1 MSAPYL
7 LLVELWGTAP
17 QSKTTIPQRI
27 QNHHRKCDKHNYNIY
42 GGKCKF
48 LSYNNRKNGVLMKF
62 LDKAKIHIK
71 AGDGGNGSA
80 SFRREKYIEFGG
92 PNGGDGGRGGD
103 VIFRA
108 VPNVNTLIDY
118 RFKTNFTAGR
128 GENGMGKMRTG
139 ASGETLILPVPT
151 GTVILSENEEIECAD
166 MNTDGMEYLAARG
179 GNGGWGNLHFKS
191 PTNRAPRQANDG
203 LPGEERTVVL
213 RLKLIADIGLVGFP
227 NAGKST
233 LLAAVTSARPKIA
246 NYPFT
251 TLNPQLGVMYAH
263 NREFVMV
270 DLPGLIQ
277 GAHTGV
283 GLGDRFLGHAERT
296 KLILHVIDGTESD
309 WAARYAAIR
318 HEMDSY
324 GANLAKKPEIV
335 VINKLDAI
343 ASDDMDARMD
353 AFKKSFGRRKRP
365 TIITISA
372 AGHQGIGGLV
382 SAIEKQFLEIE
393 RK

>member
-1 MSAPYL
+1 
-7 LLVELWGTAP
+7 
-17 QSKTTIPQRI
+17 
-27 QNHHRKCDKHNYNIY
+27 
-42 GGKCKF
+42 
-48 LSYNNRKNGVLMKF
+48 MKF
-62 LDKAKIHIK
+62 LDRAKISIK

-103 VIFRA
+103 VVFVA

-118 RFKTNFTAGR
+118 RYKTKFVAQR

-139 ASGETLILPVPT
+139 ASGETLVLPVPT
-151 GTVILSENEEIECAD
+151 GTVILSENEEIEYAD
-166 MNTDGMEYLAARG
+166 LNVDGMEYRAARG

-191 PTNRAPRQANDG
+191 PTNRAPKQANDG

-227 NAGKST
+227 NTGKST
-233 LLAAVTSARPKIA
+233 LLSAVTAARPKIA

-263 NREFVMV
+263 DREFVLV
-270 DLPGLIQ
+270 DLPGLIE

-296 KLILHVIDGTESD
+296 KMILHVIDGTESD
-309 WAARYAAIR
+309 WYARYSAIR

-324 GANLAKKPEIV
+324 GGDLINKPEIV
-335 VINKLDAI
+335 VINKSDAI
-343 ASDDMDARMD
+343 DPDVLTEKMT
-353 AFKKSFGRRKRP
+353 AFKKSFGRKKKP
-365 TIITISA
+365 QIITISA
-372 AGHQGIGGLV
+372 AGRIGIAELISV
-382 SAIEKQFLEIE
+382 IEKQFLDLTPNQ
-393 RK
+393 K

>member
-1 MSAPYL
+1 
-7 LLVELWGTAP
+7 
-17 QSKTTIPQRI
+17 
-27 QNHHRKCDKHNYNIY
+27 
-42 GGKCKF
+42 
-48 LSYNNRKNGVLMKF
+48 MKF
-62 LDKAKIHIK
+62 LDKAKIFIQ
-71 AGDGGNGSA
+71 AGHGGNGSA

-103 VIFRA
+103 IVFVA

-118 RFKTNFTAGR
+118 RFKTKFVAQR

-139 ASGETLILPVPT
+139 ASGDALRLPVPT
-151 GTVILSENEEIECAD
+151 GTVILSENEEIEYAD
-166 MNTDGMEYLAARG
+166 LNVDGMEYRAARG

-233 LLAAVTSARPKIA
+233 LLSAVTSARPKIA

-270 DLPGLIQ
+270 DLPGLIE

-296 KLILHVIDGTESD
+296 KMILHVIDGTELD

-324 GANLAKKPEIV
+324 GGGLVGKPEIV
-335 VINKLDAI
+335 VINKIDAI
-343 ASDDMDARMD
+343 DADELKERMS
-353 AFKKSFGRRKRP
+353 AFKKSFGRKKKP
-365 TIITISA
+365 EILTISA
-372 AGHQGIGGLV
+372 AGQLGISELI
-382 SAIEKQFLEIE
+382 SAVEKKFLEVDSHDSE
-393 RK
+393 KSAGDAA

>member
-1 MSAPYL
+1 
-7 LLVELWGTAP
+7 
-17 QSKTTIPQRI
+17 
-27 QNHHRKCDKHNYNIY
+27 
-42 GGKCKF
+42 
-48 LSYNNRKNGVLMKF
+48 MKF
-62 LDKAKIHIK
+62 LDKAKIYIK
-71 AGDGGNGSA
+71 AGDGGNGAA

-103 VIFRA
+103 VVFRA

-118 RFKTNFTAGR
+118 RFKTKFVAQR
-128 GENGMGKMRTG
+128 GQNGMGKMRTG
-139 ASGETLILPVPT
+139 YSGETLYLPVPT
-151 GTVILSENEEIECAD
+151 GTVILSENEEIEYAD
-166 MNTDGMEYLAARG
+166 LNKDGMEYLAVRG

-233 LLAAVTSARPKIA
+233 LLSAVTSARPKIA

-251 TLNPQLGVMYAH
+251 TLNPQLGVVYAH

-270 DLPGLIQ
+270 DLPGLIE
-277 GAHTGV
+277 GAHIGV

-296 KLILHVIDGTESD
+296 KLILHVIDGTEPD
-309 WAARYAAIR
+309 WAGRYRAIR

-324 GANLAKKPEIV
+324 GGGLLTKPEIV
-335 VINKLDAI
+335 VINKIDTMTTDDLETKI
-343 ASDDMDARMD
+343 AE
-353 AFKKSFGRRKRP
+353 FKKTFGRKKKP
-365 TIITISA
+365 EIVAISA
-372 AGHQGIGGLV
+372 AGHTGIENLI
-382 SAIEKQFLEIE
+382 ARIEKVFLNMQE
-393 RK
+393 K

>member
-1 MSAPYL
+1 
-7 LLVELWGTAP
+7 
-17 QSKTTIPQRI
+17 
-27 QNHHRKCDKHNYNIY
+27 
-42 GGKCKF
+42 
-48 LSYNNRKNGVLMKF
+48 MKF
-62 LDKAKIHIK
+62 LDRAKIYVK

-80 SFRREKYIEFGG
+80 SFRHEKYIEFGG

-103 VIFRA
+103 VVFVA

-118 RFKTNFTAGR
+118 RYKTKYIAQR

-139 ASGETLILPVPT
+139 ASGETLVLPVPT
-151 GTVILSENEEIECAD
+151 GTVILSENEEIEYAD
-166 MNTDGMEYLAARG
+166 LNQDGMEYRAARG

-191 PTNRAPRQANDG
+191 PTNRAPKQANDG

-233 LLAAVTSARPKIA
+233 LLSAVTSARPKIA

-270 DLPGLIQ
+270 DLPGLIE

-283 GLGDRFLGHAERT
+283 GLGDQFLGHAERT
-296 KLILHVIDGTESD
+296 KLILHVIDATEPD
-309 WAARYAAIR
+309 LYARYSAIR

-324 GANLAKKPEIV
+324 GGDLVSKPEIV
-335 VINKLDAI
+335 IINKIDALSEEELETKI
-343 ASDDMDARMD
+343 AE
-353 AFKKSFGRRKRP
+353 FKKGFDRKKKP
-365 TIITISA
+365 QILTISA
-372 AGHQGIGGLV
+372 AGQIGINEMI
-382 SAIEKQFLEIE
+382 SAIEQKFLGIE
-393 RK
+393 

>member
-1 MSAPYL
+1 
-7 LLVELWGTAP
+7 
-17 QSKTTIPQRI
+17 
-27 QNHHRKCDKHNYNIY
+27 
-42 GGKCKF
+42 
-48 LSYNNRKNGVLMKF
+48 MKF
-62 LDKAKIHIK
+62 LDKAKIFIK

-80 SFRREKYIEFGG
+80 AMRREKYIEYGG
-92 PNGGDGGRGGD
+92 PYGGDGGRGAD

-118 RFKTNFTAGR
+118 RYQTTFRAQN
-128 GENGMGKMRTG
+128 GEGGSGKGRTG
-139 ASGETLILPVPT
+139 ASGDTMVLQVPT
-151 GTVILSENEEIECAD
+151 GTVIMSENEEFEYAD
-166 MNTDGMEYLAARG
+166 LNQDGMEYRAARG

-203 LPGEERTVVL
+203 LPGEERTLVL

-233 LLAAVTSARPKIA
+233 LLAAVTHARPKIA

-263 NREFVMV
+263 NREFVLV
-270 DLPGLIQ
+270 DLPGLIE

-296 KLILHVIDGTESD
+296 KMILHIIDGTEED
-309 WAARYAAIR
+309 WAHRYKAIR

-324 GANLAKKPEIV
+324 GGGLLDKPEMV
-335 VINKLDAI
+335 VINKIDAVEP
-343 ASDDMDARMD
+343 DVFTERMN
-353 AFKKSFGRRKRP
+353 AFKKSFGRKKKP
-365 TIITISA
+365 EIMAISA
-372 AGHQGIGGLV
+372 AGQIGVRELVAAVEKKFTGIEDATK
-382 SAIEKQFLEIE
+382 SEKQLDETDI
-393 RK
+393 

>member
-1 MSAPYL
+1 
-7 LLVELWGTAP
+7 
-17 QSKTTIPQRI
+17 
-27 QNHHRKCDKHNYNIY
+27 
-42 GGKCKF
+42 
-48 LSYNNRKNGVLMKF
+48 MKF
-62 LDKAKIHIK
+62 LDKAKITIK

-103 VIFRA
+103 IIFRA

-118 RFKTNFTAGR
+118 RYKTNFAAGR

-139 ASGETLILPVPT
+139 ASGETLVLPVPT
-151 GTVILSENEEIECAD
+151 GTVILSENEEIEYAD
-166 MNTDGMEYLAARG
+166 LSADGMEYLAARG

-203 LPGEERTVVL
+203 LPGEARTVVL
-213 RLKLIADIGLVGFP
+213 QLKLIADIGLVGFP

-233 LLAAVTSARPKIA
+233 LLSAVTAARPKIA

-263 NREFVMV
+263 NREFVLV

-296 KLILHVIDGTESD
+296 KMILHVIDGTEPD
-309 WAARYAAIR
+309 WASRYAAIR

-324 GANLAKKPEIV
+324 GGGLVGKPEMV
-335 VINKLDAI
+335 VINKIDAI
-343 ASDDMDARMD
+343 APDELKARVTE
-353 AFKKSFGRRKRP
+353 FKKSFGRKKKP
-365 TIITISA
+365 EIMAISA
-372 AGHQGIGGLV
+372 AGRVGISELV
-382 SAIEKQFLEIE
+382 AAIEKNFLAITE
-393 RK
+393 

>member
-1 MSAPYL
+1 
-7 LLVELWGTAP
+7 
-17 QSKTTIPQRI
+17 
-27 QNHHRKCDKHNYNIY
+27 
-42 GGKCKF
+42 
-48 LSYNNRKNGVLMKF
+48 MKF

-80 SFRREKYIEFGG
+80 SFRREKYIEYGG

-103 VIFRA
+103 VVFIA

-118 RFKTNFTAGR
+118 RYKMHFSAQR

-139 ASGETLILPVPT
+139 ASGDTLVLPVPT
-151 GTVILSENEEIECAD
+151 GTVILSENEEIEYAD
-166 MNTDGMEYLAARG
+166 LNVDGMEYRAARG

-191 PTNRAPRQANDG
+191 PTNRAPKQANDG

-233 LLAAVTSARPKIA
+233 LLSAVTAARPKIA

-251 TLNPQLGVMYAH
+251 TLSPQLGVMYAH
-263 NREFVMV
+263 DREFVLV
-270 DLPGLIQ
+270 DLPGLIE

-296 KLILHVIDGTESD
+296 KMILHVIDGTEPD

-324 GANLAKKPEIV
+324 GGGLLGKPEMVI
-335 VINKLDAI
+335 INKIDAI
-343 ASDDMDARMD
+343 EPNELKEKLT
-353 AFKKSFGRRKRP
+353 AFKKSFGRKKKP
-365 TIITISA
+365 EILTISA
-372 AGHQGIGGLV
+372 AGRVGIQELV
-382 SAIEKQFLEIE
+382 SAIEKKFLGIE
-393 RK
+393 NDTAKLQE

>member
-1 MSAPYL
+1 M
-7 LLVELWGTAP
+7 
-17 QSKTTIPQRI
+17 
-27 QNHHRKCDKHNYNIY
+27 
-42 GGKCKF
+42 
-48 LSYNNRKNGVLMKF
+48 
-62 LDKAKIHIK
+62 
-71 AGDGGNGSA
+71 
-80 SFRREKYIEFGG
+80 
-92 PNGGDGGRGGD
+92 
-103 VIFRA
+103 
-108 VPNVNTLIDY
+108 PNVNTLIDY
-118 RFKTNFTAGR
+118 RFKTNFAAER

-139 ASGETLILPVPT
+139 ASGAPLILPVPT
-151 GTVILSENEEIECAD
+151 GTVILSENEEIEYAD
-166 MNTDGMEYLAARG
+166 LSSDGMEYLAARG

-270 DLPGLIQ
+270 DLPGLIT

-296 KLILHVIDGTESD
+296 KLILHVIDGTEPD
-309 WAARYAAIR
+309 WATRYATIR

-324 GANLAKKPEIV
+324 GGDLIHKPEIV
-335 VINKLDAI
+335 VINKMDAI
-343 ASDDMDARMD
+343 TPDDMTTRMNE
-353 AFKKSFGRRKRP
+353 FKKSFGRRKKP
-365 TIITISA
+365 EIVTISA
-372 AGHQGIGGLV
+372 AGRQGIEGLV
-382 SAIEKQFLEIE
+382 SVIEKHFIASEKNDI
-393 RK
+393 

>member
-1 MSAPYL
+1 
-7 LLVELWGTAP
+7 
-17 QSKTTIPQRI
+17 
-27 QNHHRKCDKHNYNIY
+27 
-42 GGKCKF
+42 
-48 LSYNNRKNGVLMKF
+48 MKF
-62 LDKAKIHIK
+62 LDHAKIYVK
-71 AGDGGNGSA
+71 AGDGGNGSS

-103 VIFRA
+103 VVFVA

-118 RFKTNFTAGR
+118 RYKTKYMAQR

-139 ASGETLILPVPT
+139 ASGETLVLPVPT
-151 GTVILSENEEIECAD
+151 GTVILSENEEIEYAD
-166 MNTDGMEYLAARG
+166 LNQDGMEYRAARG

-191 PTNRAPRQANDG
+191 PTNRAPKQANDG

-233 LLAAVTSARPKIA
+233 LLSVVTSARPKIA

-270 DLPGLIQ
+270 DLPGLIE

-283 GLGDRFLGHAERT
+283 GLGDQFLGHAERT
-296 KLILHVIDGTESD
+296 KLILHVIDATEPD
-309 WAARYAAIR
+309 LYARYTAIR

-324 GANLAKKPEIV
+324 GGDLVSKPEIV
-335 VINKLDAI
+335 IINKIDALTKEDLETKI
-343 ASDDMDARMD
+343 AE
-353 AFKKSFGRRKRP
+353 FKKGFGRKKKP
-365 TIITISA
+365 QILTISA
-372 AGHQGIGGLV
+372 AGQIGINEMI
-382 SAIEKQFLEIE
+382 SAIEQKFLGI
-393 RK
+393 K

>member
-1 MSAPYL
+1 MKIKGY
-7 LLVELWGTAP
+7 
-17 QSKTTIPQRI
+17 K
-27 QNHHRKCDKHNYNIY
+27 
-42 GGKCKF
+42 
-48 LSYNNRKNGVLMKF
+48 MKF
-62 LDKAKIHIK
+62 LDKAKIYIK
-71 AGDGGNGSA
+71 AGDGGNGAA

-103 VIFRA
+103 VVFRA

-118 RFKTNFTAGR
+118 RYKTKFVAQR
-128 GENGMGKMRTG
+128 GQNGMGKMRTG
-139 ASGETLILPVPT
+139 YSGETLYLPVPT
-151 GTVILSENEEIECAD
+151 GTVILSENEEIEYAD
-166 MNTDGMEYLAARG
+166 LNQDGMEYRAARG

-233 LLAAVTSARPKIA
+233 ILSVVTAARPKIA
-246 NYPFT
+246 NYAFT

-263 NREFVMV
+263 NREYVMV
-270 DLPGLIQ
+270 DLPGLIE

-296 KLILHVIDGTESD
+296 KLILHVIDGAEPD

-324 GANLAKKPEIV
+324 GGGLLGKPEIV
-335 VINKLDAI
+335 IINKIDTLN
-343 ASDDMDARMD
+343 DDELAERLTE
-353 AFKKSFGRRKRP
+353 FKKSFGRKKKP
-365 TIITISA
+365 EIVTISA
-372 AGHQGIGGLV
+372 AGHIGIDDMT
-382 SAIEKQFLEIE
+382 SAIEKQMSVLN
-393 RK
+393 

>member
-1 MSAPYL
+1 
-7 LLVELWGTAP
+7 
-17 QSKTTIPQRI
+17 
-27 QNHHRKCDKHNYNIY
+27 
-42 GGKCKF
+42 
-48 LSYNNRKNGVLMKF
+48 MKF
-62 LDKAKIHIK
+62 LDKAKIFIK

-118 RFKTNFTAGR
+118 RFQTKFVAER
-128 GENGMGKMRTG
+128 GQNGMGKMRTG
-139 ASGETLILPVPT
+139 ASGEDLILPVPT
-151 GTVILSENEEIECAD
+151 GTVILSENEEIEYAD
-166 MNTDGMEYLAARG
+166 MNVDGMEYRAVRG

-233 LLAAVTSARPKIA
+233 LLSAVTSARPKIA

-263 NREFVMV
+263 KREFVMV
-270 DLPGLIQ
+270 DLPGLIA

-296 KLILHVIDGTESD
+296 KMILHVIDGSESD
-309 WAARYAAIR
+309 WASRYTAIR
-318 HEMDSY
+318 YEMDSY
-324 GANLAKKPEIV
+324 GGGLTGKPEIV
-335 VINKLDAI
+335 VINKIDAI
-343 ASDDMDARMD
+343 ESGDLETRLAE
-353 AFKKSFGRRKRP
+353 FKKSFGRKKKP
-365 TIITISA
+365 QIIAISA
-372 AGHQGIGGLV
+372 AGHIGIDELI
-382 SAIEKQFLEIE
+382 ALIEKEFTKVE
-393 RK
+393 

>member
-1 MSAPYL
+1 
-7 LLVELWGTAP
+7 
-17 QSKTTIPQRI
+17 
-27 QNHHRKCDKHNYNIY
+27 
-42 GGKCKF
+42 
-48 LSYNNRKNGVLMKF
+48 MKF
-62 LDKAKIHIK
+62 LDKAKIHVK
-71 AGDGGNGSA
+71 AGDGGNGAA
-80 SFRREKYIEFGG
+80 SFRREKYIEYGG

-118 RFKTNFTAGR
+118 RFKTHFAAER
-128 GENGMGKMRTG
+128 GQNGMGKMRTG
-139 ASGETLILPVPT
+139 FSGEDLILPVPT
-151 GTVILSENEEIECAD
+151 GTVILSENEEIEYAD
-166 MNTDGMEYLAARG
+166 LNSDGMEYLAARG

-191 PTNRAPRQANDG
+191 PTNRAPKQANDG

-233 LLAAVTSARPKIA
+233 LLSAVTSARPKIA
-246 NYPFT
+246 NYAFT

-270 DLPGLIQ
+270 DLPGLIE

-296 KLILHVIDGTESD
+296 KMILHIIDGTESD

-324 GANLAKKPEIV
+324 GGGLVGKPEIV
-335 VINKLDAI
+335 VINKIDALD
-343 ASDDMDARMD
+343 DDVLAERMG
-353 AFKKSFGRRKRP
+353 AFKKSFGRKKKP
-365 TIITISA
+365 EILTISA
-372 AGHQGIGGLV
+372 AGRLGIENLI
-382 SAIEKQFLEIE
+382 ATIEQKMTDI
-393 RK
+393 

>member
-1 MSAPYL
+1 
-7 LLVELWGTAP
+7 
-17 QSKTTIPQRI
+17 
-27 QNHHRKCDKHNYNIY
+27 
-42 GGKCKF
+42 
-48 LSYNNRKNGVLMKF
+48 MKF
-62 LDKAKIHIK
+62 LDKAKITIK

-103 VIFRA
+103 IVFRA

-118 RFKTNFTAGR
+118 RYKTNFAAGR

-151 GTVILSENEEIECAD
+151 GTVILSENEEIEYAD
-166 MNTDGMEYLAARG
+166 LSADGMEYRAVRG

-203 LPGEERTVVL
+203 LPGEVRTVVL

-233 LLAAVTSARPKIA
+233 LLSAVTSARPKIA

-263 NREFVMV
+263 NREYVLV
-270 DLPGLIQ
+270 DLPGLIE

-296 KLILHVIDGTESD
+296 KLILHVIDGTEPD
-309 WAARYAAIR
+309 WAARYAVIR
-318 HEMDSY
+318 YEMDSY
-324 GANLAKKPEIV
+324 GGGLVHKPEMVI
-335 VINKLDAI
+335 INKIDAI
-343 ASDDMDARMD
+343 DDDELKTRLSD
-353 AFKKSFGRRKRP
+353 FKKSFGRKKKP
-365 TIITISA
+365 EIITISA
-372 AGHQGIGGLV
+372 AGMLGIHELI
-382 SAIEKQFLEIE
+382 SAIEKKFLEITE
-393 RK
+393 HENIQKSAGDVISDK

>member
-1 MSAPYL
+1 
-7 LLVELWGTAP
+7 
-17 QSKTTIPQRI
+17 
-27 QNHHRKCDKHNYNIY
+27 
-42 GGKCKF
+42 
-48 LSYNNRKNGVLMKF
+48 MKF
-62 LDKAKIHIK
+62 LDRAKIHIN

-80 SFRREKYIEFGG
+80 SFRREKYIEYGG

-103 VIFRA
+103 VVFVA

-118 RFKTNFTAGR
+118 RYKMHFAAQR

-139 ASGETLILPVPT
+139 ASGDTLYLPVPT
-151 GTVILSENEEIECAD
+151 GTVILSENEEIQYAD
-166 MNTDGMEYLAARG
+166 LNTDGMEYRAARG

-191 PTNRAPRQANDG
+191 PTNRAPRTANDG

-233 LLAAVTSARPKIA
+233 LLAAVTAARPKIA

-263 NREFVMV
+263 DREFVLV
-270 DLPGLIQ
+270 DLPGLIE

-296 KLILHVIDGTESD
+296 KMILHVIDGTEPD

-324 GANLAKKPEIV
+324 G
-335 VINKLDAI
+335 
-343 ASDDMDARMD
+343 
-353 AFKKSFGRRKRP
+353 
-365 TIITISA
+365 
-372 AGHQGIGGLV
+372 GGLLG
-382 SAIEKQFLEIE
+382 KP
-393 RK
+393 

>member
-1 MSAPYL
+1 
-7 LLVELWGTAP
+7 
-17 QSKTTIPQRI
+17 
-27 QNHHRKCDKHNYNIY
+27 
-42 GGKCKF
+42 
-48 LSYNNRKNGVLMKF
+48 MKF
-62 LDKAKIHIK
+62 LDRAKISIK

-103 VIFRA
+103 VVFVA

-118 RFKTNFTAGR
+118 RYKTKFVAQR

-139 ASGETLILPVPT
+139 ASGETLVLPVPT
-151 GTVILSENEEIECAD
+151 GTVILSENEEIEYAD
-166 MNTDGMEYLAARG
+166 LNIDGMEYRAARG

-191 PTNRAPRQANDG
+191 PTNRAPKQANDG

-213 RLKLIADIGLVGFP
+213 RLKLIADVGLVGFP

-233 LLAAVTSARPKIA
+233 LLSAVTAARPKIA

-263 NREFVMV
+263 DREFVLV
-270 DLPGLIQ
+270 DLPGLIE

-296 KLILHVIDGTESD
+296 KMILHVIDGTETD
-309 WAARYAAIR
+309 WASRYAAIR

-324 GANLAKKPEIV
+324 GGDLTNKPEIV
-335 VINKLDAI
+335 VINKTDAI
-343 ASDDMDARMD
+343 DTEDLKDKLAT
-353 AFKKSFGRRKRP
+353 FKKSFGRKKKP
-365 TIITISA
+365 EIVTISA
-372 AGHQGIGGLV
+372 AGRIGIAELISV
-382 SAIEKQFLEIE
+382 IEKHFLELAPNQ
-393 RK
+393 K

>member
-1 MSAPYL
+1 
-7 LLVELWGTAP
+7 
-17 QSKTTIPQRI
+17 
-27 QNHHRKCDKHNYNIY
+27 
-42 GGKCKF
+42 
-48 LSYNNRKNGVLMKF
+48 MKF

-71 AGDGGNGSA
+71 AGDGGNGAA

-103 VIFRA
+103 VVFVA

-118 RFKTNFTAGR
+118 RFKTNFVAQR
-128 GENGMGKMRTG
+128 GQNGMGKMRTG
-139 ASGETLILPVPT
+139 YSGETLILPVPT
-151 GTVILSENEEIECAD
+151 GTVILSENEEIEYAD
-166 MNTDGMEYLAARG
+166 MNTDGMEYRAARG

-233 LLAAVTSARPKIA
+233 LLSAVTSARPKIA

-263 NREFVMV
+263 NREYVLV

-296 KLILHVIDGTESD
+296 KMILHVIDGTEPD
-309 WAARYAAIR
+309 WAARYSAIR

-324 GANLAKKPEIV
+324 GGGLLTKPEIV
-335 VINKLDAI
+335 VINKIDAI
-343 ASDDMDARMD
+343 GADELKIRMAD
-353 AFKKSFGRRKRP
+353 FKKSFGRKKKP
-365 TIITISA
+365 EIITISA
-372 AGHQGIGGLV
+372 AGRIGIDDLISTV
-382 SAIEKQFLEIE
+382 ETKFLEYTDD
-393 RK
+393 K

>member
-1 MSAPYL
+1 
-7 LLVELWGTAP
+7 
-17 QSKTTIPQRI
+17 
-27 QNHHRKCDKHNYNIY
+27 
-42 GGKCKF
+42 
-48 LSYNNRKNGVLMKF
+48 MKF
-62 LDKAKIHIK
+62 LDRAKIYVK
-71 AGDGGNGSA
+71 AGDGGNGAA
-80 SFRREKYIEFGG
+80 SFRREKYIEYGG

-103 VIFRA
+103 VVFRA

-118 RFKTNFTAGR
+118 RFKMHFVAER
-128 GENGMGKMRTG
+128 GQNGMGKMRTG
-139 ASGETLILPVPT
+139 ASGETLVLPVPT
-151 GTVILSENEEIECAD
+151 GTVILSENEEIEYAD
-166 MNTDGMEYLAARG
+166 LNTDGMEYRAARG

-233 LLAAVTSARPKIA
+233 LLSTVTSARPKIA

-263 NREFVMV
+263 NREFVLV
-270 DLPGLIQ
+270 DLPGLIE

-296 KLILHVIDGTESD
+296 KMILHVIDGTEPD
-309 WAARYAAIR
+309 WAGRYRAIR

-324 GANLAKKPEIV
+324 GGDLTSKPEMVI
-335 VINKLDAI
+335 INKTDAI
-343 ASDDMDARMD
+343 SADELSERM
-353 AFKKSFGRRKRP
+353 AEFKKSFGRKKRP
-365 TIITISA
+365 DILTISA
-372 AGHQGIGGLV
+372 AGRVGIDDLIA
-382 SAIEKQFLEIE
+382 AIEQKFLSIE
-393 RK
+393 KE

>member
-1 MSAPYL
+1 
-7 LLVELWGTAP
+7 
-17 QSKTTIPQRI
+17 
-27 QNHHRKCDKHNYNIY
+27 
-42 GGKCKF
+42 
-48 LSYNNRKNGVLMKF
+48 MKF
-62 LDKAKIHIK
+62 LDRAKIYVK

-80 SFRREKYIEFGG
+80 SFRREKYIEYGG

-103 VIFRA
+103 VVFVA

-118 RFKTNFTAGR
+118 RYKMHFVAQR
-128 GENGMGKMRTG
+128 GQNGMGKMRTG
-139 ASGETLILPVPT
+139 ASGETLYLPVPT
-151 GTVILSENEEIECAD
+151 GTVILSENEEIEYAD
-166 MNTDGMEYLAARG
+166 LNTDGMEYRAARG

-191 PTNRAPRQANDG
+191 PTNRAPKQANDG

-233 LLAAVTSARPKIA
+233 LLSAVTAARPKIA

-263 NREFVMV
+263 DREFVLV
-270 DLPGLIQ
+270 DLPGLIE

-283 GLGDRFLGHAERT
+283 GLGDQFLGHAERT
-296 KLILHVIDGTESD
+296 KMILHVIDGTEAD

-324 GANLAKKPEIV
+324 GGYLIAKPEMVVINKIDAIGEEELTEKLNAFKKLFGRKKKPEI
-335 VINKLDAI
+335 L
-343 ASDDMDARMD
+343 
-353 AFKKSFGRRKRP
+353 
-365 TIITISA
+365 TISA
-372 AGHQGIGGLV
+372 AGRIGIDDLI
-382 SAIEKQFLEIE
+382 SSIEKKFLGVTDD
-393 RK
+393 KK

>member
-1 MSAPYL
+1 
-7 LLVELWGTAP
+7 
-17 QSKTTIPQRI
+17 
-27 QNHHRKCDKHNYNIY
+27 
-42 GGKCKF
+42 
-48 LSYNNRKNGVLMKF
+48 MKF
-62 LDKAKIHIK
+62 LDKAKIHIR

-103 VIFRA
+103 IIFRA

-118 RFKTNFTAGR
+118 RFKTNFAAGR
-128 GENGMGKMRTG
+128 GQNGMGKMRTG
-139 ASGETLILPVPT
+139 ASGETLVLPVPT
-151 GTVILSENEEIECAD
+151 GTVILSENEEIEYAD
-166 MNTDGMEYLAARG
+166 LNVDGMEYLAARG

-233 LLAAVTSARPKIA
+233 LLATLTAARPKIA

-263 NREFVMV
+263 NREFVLV

-296 KLILHVIDGTESD
+296 KMILHIIDGTEPD
-309 WAARYAAIR
+309 WATRYSAIR
-318 HEMDSY
+318 YEMDSY
-324 GANLAKKPEIV
+324 GGDLTSKPEMV
-335 VINKLDAI
+335 VINKIDAI
-343 ASDDMDARMD
+343 APDELQTRMD
-353 AFKKSFGRRKRP
+353 TFKKSFGRKKRP
-365 TIITISA
+365 EIMAISA
-372 AGHQGIGGLV
+372 AGRVGISELI
-382 SAIEKQFLEIE
+382 SAIEKKFLTIE
-393 RK
+393 KAENNE

>member
-1 MSAPYL
+1 MRL
-7 LLVELWGTAP
+7 
-17 QSKTTIPQRI
+17 K
-27 QNHHRKCDKHNYNIY
+27 
-42 GGKCKF
+42 
-48 LSYNNRKNGVLMKF
+48 GVKMKF

-71 AGDGGNGSA
+71 AGDDGNGAA

-118 RFKTNFTAGR
+118 RFKTNFAAQR
-128 GENGMGKMRTG
+128 GQNGMGRMRTG
-139 ASGETLILPVPT
+139 YSGEDLILPVPT
-151 GTVILSENEEIECAD
+151 GTVILSENEEIEYAD
-166 MNTDGMEYLAARG
+166 LNVDGMEYRAARG

-191 PTNRAPRQANDG
+191 PTNRAPKQANDG

-233 LLAAVTSARPKIA
+233 LLSAVTSARPKIA
-246 NYPFT
+246 NYAFT

-263 NREFVMV
+263 KREFVMV
-270 DLPGLIQ
+270 DLPGLIE

-296 KLILHVIDGTESD
+296 KMILHVIDGTESD
-309 WAARYAAIR
+309 WAARYTAIR

-324 GANLAKKPEIV
+324 GGGLIGKPEIV
-335 VINKLDAI
+335 VINKIDAV
-343 ASDDMDARMD
+343 SDDELKERLTT
-353 AFKKSFGRRKRP
+353 FKKSFGRKKKP
-365 TIITISA
+365 EILQISA
-372 AGHQGIGGLV
+372 AGHIGLDDLI
-382 SAIEKQFLEIE
+382 SAVEKEFN
-393 RK
+393 K

>member
-1 MSAPYL
+1 
-7 LLVELWGTAP
+7 
-17 QSKTTIPQRI
+17 
-27 QNHHRKCDKHNYNIY
+27 
-42 GGKCKF
+42 
-48 LSYNNRKNGVLMKF
+48 MKF

-71 AGDGGNGSA
+71 AGDGGNGAA

-103 VIFRA
+103 VVFRA

-118 RFKTNFTAGR
+118 RFKTNFAAQR
-128 GENGMGKMRTG
+128 GQNGMGRMRTG
-139 ASGETLILPVPT
+139 YSGETLVLPVPT
-151 GTVILSENEEIECAD
+151 GTVILSENEEIEYAD
-166 MNTDGMEYLAARG
+166 LNVDGMEYLAARG

-191 PTNRAPRQANDG
+191 PTNRAPKQANDG

-233 LLAAVTSARPKIA
+233 ILAAVTSARPKIA
-246 NYPFT
+246 NYAFT

-263 NREFVMV
+263 KREFVMV
-270 DLPGLIQ
+270 DLPGLIE

-296 KLILHVIDGTESD
+296 KMILHVIDGTEPD

-324 GANLAKKPEIV
+324 GGGLIGKPEIV
-335 VINKLDAI
+335 VINKIDAV
-343 ASDDMDARMD
+343 SDKDLVERIN
-353 AFKKSFGRRKRP
+353 AFKKSFGRKKKP
-365 TIITISA
+365 TIVMISA
-372 AGHQGIGGLV
+372 AGHIGLNELT
-382 SAIEKQFLEIE
+382 SAVEKEFN
-393 RK
+393 K

>member
-1 MSAPYL
+1 
-7 LLVELWGTAP
+7 
-17 QSKTTIPQRI
+17 
-27 QNHHRKCDKHNYNIY
+27 
-42 GGKCKF
+42 
-48 LSYNNRKNGVLMKF
+48 MKF
-62 LDKAKIHIK
+62 LDKAKIYIK
-71 AGDGGNGSA
+71 AGDGGNGAA

-103 VIFRA
+103 VVFRA

-118 RFKTNFTAGR
+118 RFKTKFVAQR
-128 GENGMGKMRTG
+128 GQNGMGKMRTG
-139 ASGETLILPVPT
+139 YSGETLYLPVPT
-151 GTVILSENEEIECAD
+151 GTVILSENEEIEYAD
-166 MNTDGMEYLAARG
+166 LNRDGMEYLAVRG

-233 LLAAVTSARPKIA
+233 LLSAVTSARPKIA

-270 DLPGLIQ
+270 DLPGLIE
-277 GAHTGV
+277 GAHIGV

-296 KLILHVIDGTESD
+296 KLILHVIDGTEPD
-309 WAARYAAIR
+309 WVARYAAIR

-324 GANLAKKPEIV
+324 GGGLLKKPEIV
-335 VINKLDAI
+335 VINKIDAI
-343 ASDDMDARMD
+343 NEEDLETRLSE
-353 AFKKSFGRRKRP
+353 FKKSFGRKKKP
-365 TIITISA
+365 QIVMISA
-372 AGHQGIGGLV
+372 AGQIGIDDLI
-382 SAIEKQFLEIE
+382 STIEKEFIKVE
-393 RK
+393 K

>member
-1 MSAPYL
+1 
-7 LLVELWGTAP
+7 
-17 QSKTTIPQRI
+17 
-27 QNHHRKCDKHNYNIY
+27 
-42 GGKCKF
+42 
-48 LSYNNRKNGVLMKF
+48 MKF
-62 LDKAKIHIK
+62 LDRAKIHVK

-80 SFRREKYIEFGG
+80 SFRREKYIEYGG

-103 VIFRA
+103 VVFVA

-118 RFKTNFTAGR
+118 RYKSHFAAQR

-139 ASGETLILPVPT
+139 ASGETLVLPVPT
-151 GTVILSENEEIECAD
+151 GTVILSENEEIEYAD
-166 MNTDGMEYLAARG
+166 LNVDGMEYRAARG

-191 PTNRAPRQANDG
+191 PTNRAPRTANDG

-233 LLAAVTSARPKIA
+233 LLSSVTAARPKIA

-263 NREFVMV
+263 DREFVLV
-270 DLPGLIQ
+270 DLPGLIE

-296 KLILHVIDGTESD
+296 KMILHVIDGTQAD
-309 WAARYAAIR
+309 WPARYAAIR

-324 GANLAKKPEIV
+324 GGGLLNKPEMVI
-335 VINKLDAI
+335 INKIDAI
-343 ASDDMDARMD
+343 EPDELKEKLAE
-353 AFKKSFGRRKRP
+353 FKKSFGRKKKP
-365 TIITISA
+365 EILTISA
-372 AGHQGIGGLV
+372 AGRVGITELV
-382 SAIEKQFLEIE
+382 AAIEKKFLGITENDSIQ
-393 RK
+393 K